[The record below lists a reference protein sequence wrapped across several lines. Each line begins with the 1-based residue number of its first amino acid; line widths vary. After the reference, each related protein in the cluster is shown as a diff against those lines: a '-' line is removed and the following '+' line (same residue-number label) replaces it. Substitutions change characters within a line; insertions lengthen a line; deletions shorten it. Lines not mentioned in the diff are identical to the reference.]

1 MRVELLRMENVR
13 CFGQVEL
20 RPGPGV
26 NVLVGANGA
35 GKTSVLE
42 ALHVLSHARSFRAG
56 PREALVRRGAPSCHV
71 FAVVEQGGARHR
83 LGLARVAGRWEAR
96 CDGVAVQRLEELLRR
111 ILVVSF
117 DPGSHALIS
126 GGAEERR
133 AFLDWTLF
141 HVEPDFLGLSRRYR
155 RALKQRNTLLRS
167 ARSTVELDAWDAEL
181 AVAGVAVDALRRRW
195 LARWGPRLRDC
206 LDRFLAELGPVEL
219 SYVPGWAAGEALDSV
234 LARSR
239 DRDLSRGH
247 TGSGPHRADWHLEF
261 PEAPSR
267 EHLSR
272 GQAKLSAMA
281 CAMAQAGLLHE
292 VLGYWPIVAVD
303 DLASELDRVHERLV
317 MEFIQ
322 GIDAQVFVTGTG
334 VSPGWSE
341 QGIATTTFHVEQG
354 TLTRLL

>member
-56 PREALVRRGAPSCHV
+56 PREALVRRGTPSCHV

-83 LGLARVAGRWEAR
+83 LGLARVSGRWEAR

-133 AFLDWTLF
+133 AFLPVLASGGQ
-141 HVEPDFLGLSRRYR
+141 V
-155 RALKQRNTLLRS
+155 
-167 ARSTVELDAWDAEL
+167 L
-181 AVAGVAVDALRRRW
+181 AVYGLGVSAPFL
-195 LARWGPRLRDC
+195 PR
-206 LDRFLAELGPVEL
+206 
-219 SYVPGWAAGEALDSV
+219 
-234 LARSR
+234 
-239 DRDLSRGH
+239 
-247 TGSGPHRADWHLEF
+247 TGSPVLVIEF
-261 PEAPSR
+261 TEKRSQ
-267 EHLSR
+267 S
-272 GQAKLSAMA
+272 S
-281 CAMAQAGLLHE
+281 
-292 VLGYWPIVAVD
+292 
-303 DLASELDRVHERLV
+303 
-317 MEFIQ
+317 
-322 GIDAQVFVTGTG
+322 
-334 VSPGWSE
+334 
-341 QGIATTTFHVEQG
+341 
-354 TLTRLL
+354 